1 MSTPRERFESA
12 PAPATPPQAPAA
24 LPRSEPR
31 CGHTGRNQFKAIT
44 LLKMPGLQGNYT
56 LSSITGGD
64 RELTRHECPACRA
77 HTMYVYRHIREDKTS
92 CIGDDPEVVRA
103 ALHALLA
110 QPGVD
115 TFSMTVRD
123 LSSRPGRDQVHYV
136 IPRHH
141 LPTFTIARSNSHLDR
156 ADPKVV

>member
-1 MSTPRERFESA
+1 MGTVRVEVVAGGDTAASTGHAAAPPGAAVWSHRMSRFA
-12 PAPATPPQAPAA
+12 VIR
-24 LPRSEPR
+24 L
-31 CGHTGRNQFKAIT
+31 FK
-44 LLKMPGLQGNYT
+44 MSGFEGDYT

-64 RELTRHECPACRA
+64 RELTKHQCPVCRA
-77 HTMYVYRHIREDKTS
+77 HTMYVYRHIDQAKTS
-92 CIGDDPEVVRA
+92 SIGDDPEVVRA

-123 LSSRPGRDQVHYV
+123 HSGRRDQVHYV

-141 LPTFTIARSNSHLDR
+141 LPTFTIE
-156 ADPKVV
+156 